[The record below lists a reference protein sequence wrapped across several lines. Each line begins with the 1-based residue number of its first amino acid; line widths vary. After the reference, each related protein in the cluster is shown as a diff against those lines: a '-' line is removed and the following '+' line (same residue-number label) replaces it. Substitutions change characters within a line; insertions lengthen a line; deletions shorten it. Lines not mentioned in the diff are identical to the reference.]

1 MSGHHDDGARRG
13 PAGDGGRGAGIRFEH
28 VNVTYPN
35 GYQGLRDVSLTIEP
49 GEMVAVVG
57 LSGAGKSTLVRTING
72 LVPIT
77 SGEITVGD
85 VSGGG
90 VGGADDGAAA
100 AGETFRLS
108 ALRGAAQRRLR
119 SEVGMVFQS
128 FNLARRT
135 TVLNNVLVG
144 RLHHTPTWRSLLG
157 AWRADDVELAMQAL
171 ERVEIVQKAYS
182 NASELSGG
190 QQQRVAIA
198 RTLAQQPRVILADE
212 PVASL
217 DPPTSHVV
225 MRDLQRINADLGIT
239 VVVNLHFLDLA
250 RRYGQRMI
258 GLRAGEVVYDGPAGG
273 ADESTLEEIYGR
285 SLTAEDVLDAPA
297 VLE

>member
-1 MSGHHDDGARRG
+1 MNQN
-13 PAGDGGRGAGIRFEH
+13 GAGIRFEH
-28 VNVTYPN
+28 VGVTYPN
-35 GYQGLRDVSLTIEP
+35 GYSGLRDVDLAIAP

-85 VSGGG
+85 VGLHGLH
-90 VGGADDGAAA
+90 GA
-100 AGETFRLS
+100 RL
-108 ALRGAAQRRLR
+108 RRLR

-128 FNLARRT
+128 FNLAKRT
-135 TVLNNVLVG
+135 TVLNNVLMG
-144 RLHHTPTWRSLLG
+144 RLHGTS
-157 AWRADDVELAMQAL
+157 AWRTLLAAWRKDDIELAMRAL
-171 ERVEIVQKAYS
+171 ERVEIVQKAYA

-198 RTLAQQPRVILADE
+198 RALAQRPKVILADE
-212 PVASL
+212 PTASL

-225 MRDLQRINADLGIT
+225 MRDLQRINAELGIT

-250 RRYGQRMI
+250 RRYGQRLI
-258 GLRAGEVVYDGPAGG
+258 GLRAGEIVYDGQGTD
-273 ADESTLEEIYGR
+273 ADESVFEAIYGR
-285 SLTAEDVLDAPA
+285 SLTAEDVLPSQP
-297 VLE
+297 VELS

>member
-1 MSGHHDDGARRG
+1 MSGEQFEGAGLRTRT
-13 PAGDGGRGAGIRFEH
+13 GAGIRFEH

-85 VSGGG
+85 VSDGGP
-90 VGGADDGAAA
+90 ADGAAA
-100 AGETFRLS
+100 GATYRLS

-258 GLRAGEVVYDGPAGG
+258 GLRAGEVVYDGPAAD

-285 SLTAEDVLDAPA
+285 SLTAEDVLDAPPA

>member
-1 MSGHHDDGARRG
+1 MSGHHDDDGA
-13 PAGDGGRGAGIRFEH
+13 RGAGIRFEH
-28 VNVTYPN
+28 VDVTYPN

-85 VSGGG
+85 VS
-90 VGGADDGAAA
+90 DDGAAA
-100 AGETFRLS
+100 GETYRLS

-171 ERVEIVQKAYS
+171 ERVEIVQKAYA

-225 MRDLQRINADLGIT
+225 MRDLQRINAELGIT

-258 GLRAGEVVYDGPAGG
+258 GLRAGEVVYDGPAAD

>member
-1 MSGHHDDGARRG
+1 VTG
-13 PAGDGGRGAGIRFEH
+13 PDSAATAIVFEQ
-28 VNVTYPN
+28 VSVRYPN
-35 GYQGLRDVSLTIEP
+35 GFVGLREISLEIEP

-57 LSGAGKSTLVRTING
+57 LSGAGKSTMVRAING

-77 SGEITVGD
+77 SGRLRVGD
-85 VSGGG
+85 VELGSLGE
-90 VGGADDGAAA
+90 
-100 AGETFRLS
+100 AGL
-108 ALRGAAQRRLR
+108 RRLR
-119 SEVGMVFQS
+119 GDIGMIFQS

-135 TVLNNVLVG
+135 TVLNNVLMG
-144 RLHHTPTWRSLLG
+144 RLHAVAGWRTMIG
-157 AWRADDVELAMQAL
+157 AWPAADVELAMQAL
-171 ERVEIVQKAYS
+171 ERVEIVHKAYA

-198 RTLAQQPRVILADE
+198 RALAQQPKVVLADE

-250 RRYGQRMI
+250 RRYGRRLI
-258 GLRAGEVVYDGPAGG
+258 GLRAGEVVYDGPGTD
-273 ADESTLEEIYGR
+273 ADESVFEAIYGR

-297 VLE
+297 TLGDV

>member
-1 MSGHHDDGARRG
+1 MSENQTGAG
-13 PAGDGGRGAGIRFEH
+13 PTAGAGIRFDR
-28 VNVTYPN
+28 VGVRYPN
-35 GYQGLRDVSLTIEP
+35 GFEGLRDVSLTIEP

-72 LVPIT
+72 LVPIS
-77 SGEITVGD
+77 SGEITVGERR
-85 VSGGG
+85 VS
-90 VGGADDGAAA
+90 AA
-100 AGETFRLS
+100 
-108 ALRGAAQRRLR
+108 RGAGLRELR
-119 SEVGMVFQS
+119 SEIGMIFQS
-128 FNLARRT
+128 FNLAKRT
-135 TVLNNVLVG
+135 TVLNNVLMG
-144 RLHHTPTWRSLLG
+144 RLHHTSTWRSLLG
-157 AWRADDVELAMQAL
+157 AWGKDDVELAMQAL

-182 NASELSGG
+182 SASELSGG

-212 PVASL
+212 PTASL

-258 GLRAGEVVYDGPAGG
+258 GLRGGEVVYDGPAAD
-273 ADESTLEEIYGR
+273 ADESVLESIYGR